1 MKNAQQIATRIFYAF
16 PLQLLL
22 LHLRS
27 NFLLLLL
34 WLLLLLT
41 ISGGFGSSM
50 GFNYLFL
57 DPEYLG
63 EVSFVGFYL
72 IGLAFGVFLIS
83 WNTTTY
89 ILSSYRFPFL
99 ATLHRPF
106 GKYSLNNFLIP
117 SFFVAYYMT
126 EMVRFQWYNEFASV
140 ESIVGYCAGFAAGLS
155 TILVFSVM
163 YFHLTNKDMASMR
176 RQQQRQQQLRISE
189 AITALVVRNRHTE
202 RQREQQ
208 ENPYRNAIRVDLFL
222 NEWLRPRL
230 VRSVRHYNF
239 QALEKVFKQN
249 HLNALIIQS
258 LSIVALILMSALVE
272 NPFCRIPAAASTMVL
287 FSVLATGIG
296 ALTYW
301 LQEWRTIAIILMLG
315 VADKVIGMGWISHEN
330 RVLGL
335 NYAPAPARYDYKSL
349 EKIIDDNYAK
359 DVQSTEQILRN
370 WRNKFPSPPPLVIVC
385 ASGGGLRASLWGF
398 TVLRELDKLLGG
410 DLMKHTVLMTGASG
424 GMLGTSYYRE
434 LYHQKIQGKK
444 IDLEA
449 DEYAENVGKDLA
461 NSLTFT
467 LVVNDVFL
475 PWVNRQVNGYTYKQ
489 DRGYVFEQQLIE
501 NFGGLLSQNLAYYQ
515 KPEAQ
520 GLIPM
525 MMLTPVIINDAR
537 FLVMSPQ
544 RVSYM
549 MRPPLNMEG
558 ETPFAEIDAVD
569 FGALFT
575 NHDPYNARFASALRM
590 SATYPYVLPSA
601 HLPTDP
607 AVEIMDAGFR
617 DNYGLSSASR
627 FLSVFR
633 DWITRNTRDVIIL
646 EIRGSEKTYDIPR
659 GQPKGIGSYFTVF
672 SSITDV
678 DNMQDFHHDNYVS
691 FLKSKFGE
699 DRVHIVRFTYKN
711 NLIERRVPLSLHL
724 TRRERIDV
732 QNAIYQ
738 EENQAALKYASRLIK
753 MQPFTTTKIQ
763 PIAPTAQDSLPA
775 TPEMPADSTNSE

>member
-1 MKNAQQIATRIFYAF
+1 MKNAQLIATRIFYAF

-34 WLLLLLT
+34 WVLMMST
-41 ISGGFGSSM
+41 IGGGFGNSM

-72 IGLAFGVFLIS
+72 IGLAFGIFLIS

-126 EMVRFQWYNEFASV
+126 EMVRFQWFNEFASV
-140 ESIVGYCAGFAAGLS
+140 ERIVSYCAGFVSGLT
-155 TILVFSVM
+155 TILVFSVL
-163 YFHLTNKDMASMR
+163 YFHFTNKDMATMR
-176 RQQQRQQQLRISE
+176 RQQQQRLKISE
-189 AITALVVRNRHTE
+189 AITALVVRNRHTD

-208 ENPYRNAIRVDLFL
+208 ANPYRNAIRVDLFL

-230 VRSVRHYNF
+230 VRSVKHYDF

-258 LSIVALILMSALVE
+258 LSIVTLILMSALVE
-272 NPFCRIPAAASTMVL
+272 NPYCRIPAAASAMVL
-287 FSVLATGIG
+287 FSVMATGIG

-301 LQEWRTIAIILMLG
+301 LQEWRTIAIILMLA
-315 VADKVIGMGWISHEN
+315 VADKVISMNWISHEN

-335 NYAPAPARYDYKSL
+335 NYAPAPVTYDYKTV
-349 EKIIDDNYAK
+349 EKIVEDNYKK

-370 WRNKFPSPPPLVIVC
+370 WRAKFPANSPPPLIIIC

-398 TVLRELDKLLGG
+398 TVLRELDKLLDGK
-410 DLMKHTVLMTGASG
+410 LLKHTVLMTGASG

-434 LYHQKIQGKK
+434 LYHQKLQGKD
-444 IDLEA
+444 IDLFA
-449 DEYAENVGKDLA
+449 NEYPENVGKDLA

-489 DRGYVFEQQLIE
+489 DRGYIFEQQLIE
-501 NFGGLLSQNLAYYQ
+501 NYGGLLDKSLQYYAE
-515 KPEAQ
+515 PEAS
-520 GLIPM
+520 GRIPM

-544 RVSYM
+544 KVSYM
-549 MRPPLNMEG
+549 MRPPHNMEG
-558 ETPFAEIDAVD
+558 EEPFAEIDAID
-569 FGALFT
+569 FGALFAEH
-575 NHDPYNARFASALRM
+575 NPYNTRFASALRM

-607 AVEIMDAGFR
+607 VVEVMDAGFR
-617 DNYGLSSASR
+617 DNYGLSNASR

-633 DWITRNTRDVIIL
+633 DWILRSTRDVIII

-659 GQPKGIGSYFTVF
+659 GQPKGLGSYFTVF
-672 SSITDV
+672 SSITDI
-678 DNMQDFHHDNYVS
+678 DNMQDFHHDNYMS

-699 DRVHIVRFTYKN
+699 DRLHIVRFTYKN

-738 EENQAALKYASRLIK
+738 EENQAALRYAKKLIQ
-753 MQPFTTTKIQ
+753 MPNFTATKLQ
-763 PIAPTAQDSLPA
+763 PIAPTSPDSLTVPID
-775 TPEMPADSTNSE
+775 TLHE